1 MDMFKE
7 YMRSAEKENKKTK
20 HIETTFDTLVGSLE
34 CGFRAMNAKFTKQ
47 RASLLLDTYLG
58 KFIYTYCGV
67 ICANSTCKPMAPKW
81 STQHNR

>member
-1 MDMFKE
+1 MWTCLKNIVK
-7 YMRSAEKENKKTK
+7 STEKENKKTK
-20 HIETTFDTLVGSLE
+20 RIETTFDTLVGSLE

-67 ICANSTCKPMAPKW
+67 ICANSTCKPMAP
-81 STQHNR
+81 T